1 MSTVLHSVW
10 FPTPLGPMLA
20 IADDEALVLLEFE
33 GRRGLERELER
44 MRAKH
49 EIRDGRTAPIDQ
61 IERELGEYFAGRSSA
76 FATPFRLDGTD
87 FQLGVWRRLLLIPP
101 GQTLTYL
108 QLAEAVGNPR
118 GFRAVAQANGAN
130 RLAVVVP
137 CHRVVN
143 TGGGL
148 GGYGGGLDRKRWLLE
163 HEQAAFGAGVEG
175 RLF

>member
-1 MSTVLHSVW
+1 MSTLLQSDW
-10 FPTPLGPMLA
+10 LATPLGPMLA
-20 IADDEALVLLEFE
+20 IADDDALLLLEFE

-44 MRAKH
+44 MRAGH
-49 EIRDGRTAPIDQ
+49 EIREGRTAPIDQ
-61 IERELGEYFAGRSSA
+61 IERELNDYFAGTSST
-76 FATPFRLDGTD
+76 FATPYRLDGTD
-87 FQLGVWRRLLLIPP
+87 FQLGVWRQLLRIPP
-101 GQTLTYL
+101 GKTISYL
-108 QLAEAVGNPR
+108 ELARAVGNPK

-148 GGYGGGLDRKRWLLE
+148 GGYGGGLARKRWLLD
-163 HEQAAFGAGVEG
+163 HESRAFGGGAG

>member
-1 MSTVLHSVW
+1 MSTLLHSDW
-10 FPTPLGPMLA
+10 LATPLGPMLA
-20 IADDEALVLLEFE
+20 IADDDALVLLEFE

-44 MRAKH
+44 MRAGH
-49 EIRDGRTAPIDQ
+49 EIREGRTAPIDQ
-61 IERELGEYFAGRSSA
+61 IERELDDYFAGTSST
-76 FATPFRLDGTD
+76 FATPLRLNGTG
-87 FQLGVWRRLLLIPP
+87 FQLGVWHQLLRIPP
-101 GQTLTYL
+101 GKTISYL
-108 QLAEAVGNPR
+108 ELAQAVGNPK

-148 GGYGGGLDRKRWLLE
+148 GGYGGGLDRKRWLLD
-163 HEQAAFGAGVEG
+163 HESRAFGGGAG